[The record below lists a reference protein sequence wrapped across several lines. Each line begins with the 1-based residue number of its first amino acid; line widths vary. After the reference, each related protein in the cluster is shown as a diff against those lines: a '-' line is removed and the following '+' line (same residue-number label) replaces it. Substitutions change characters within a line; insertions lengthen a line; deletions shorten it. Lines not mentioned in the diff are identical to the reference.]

1 MSTMRVGR
9 NTAKGV
15 LYQET
20 LRRQWR
26 IAIILGFSM
35 VAIAYRSFAV
45 ISNAETLRQFSDLL
59 GTMPSFMMDMLGG
72 ADAAFMA
79 TPSGF
84 LTVAY
89 FSWAHL
95 LLVGYA
101 VYAGLSVSAAEED
114 QGILDMLLSTPLPR
128 TQMVLEKL
136 LAYSTVL
143 LFVAM
148 AGFAGLV
155 AGARG
160 SDVFAELSLVRLLEG
175 SLNALPV
182 SLLTLMLTAFLGATL
197 RRRSSAMGAAIAFV
211 VASYFLDV
219 VGRSLGAQDALARLS
234 FFSYYDSIAVAK
246 SGLVMANVLLLLAI
260 SLALAAGAVVAFNR
274 RDIGL

>member
-114 QGILDMLLSTPLPR
+114 QGILDMLLSAPLPR
-128 TQMVLEKL
+128 TQLVIEKL

-143 LFVAM
+143 LVVAM
-148 AGFAGLV
+148 AGLAGLL

-160 SDVFAELSLVRLLEG
+160 SEVFAELSAVRLLEG

-219 VGRSLGAQDALARLS
+219 VGRSLGAQDVLARLS

-260 SLALAAGAVVAFNR
+260 SLALAVGTVIAFNR